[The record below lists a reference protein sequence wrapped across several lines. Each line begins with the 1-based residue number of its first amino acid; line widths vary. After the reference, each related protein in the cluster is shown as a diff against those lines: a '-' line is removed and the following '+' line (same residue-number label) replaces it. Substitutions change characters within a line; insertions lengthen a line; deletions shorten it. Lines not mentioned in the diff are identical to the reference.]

1 MLCSFPALTPKAHTL
16 KEELGN
22 FYIYVHDILDDA
34 GGMDVEAFRLYVYN
48 LAFEWDIT
56 LHHSHP
62 RPSLDRMT
70 RVMTGHGKG
79 DSGVSTFVFVFG

>member
-1 MLCSFPALTPKAHTL
+1 MFYSSLALTAKDHTL

-56 LHHSHP
+56 LHHDYP
-62 RPSLDRMT
+62 RPSLDHMT
-70 RVMTGHGKG
+70 RVMRGHRKG
-79 DSGVSTFVFVFG
+79 ENTLFVFVFG